1 MSFDFTAANDVT
13 KQKDLSKFHRHLLNR
28 LDHGAVEEKPRKEE
42 TSESRRRISGETSS
56 HNERERE
63 RERDKERRRQRSENE
78 DGQRERRRSGEE
90 RRRSRNYSDRSN
102 EEENP
107 AIPKTIE
114 NKNDEQQAQEE
125 KAETDRIE
133 EESGEERVVENEQSS
148 FVEEEA
154 LKLPSELTQEDK
166 EEKRKVA
173 AAKRTDS
180 QAQLSAKERY
190 LARKR
195 ARTSAPVITKDD

>member
-1 MSFDFTAANDVT
+1 MSFGFTAANDVT

-42 TSESRRRISGETSS
+42 TSESQRRISGERSS
-56 HNERERE
+56 HSERERE
-63 RERDKERRRQRSENE
+63 RERDKERRRRRSENE
-78 DGQRERRRSGEE
+78 DDQRERRRSGEE

-114 NKNDEQQAQEE
+114 NENDEQQAQEE

-133 EESGEERVVENEQSS
+133 EERGEERAVESEQSS
-148 FVEEEA
+148 FVAEEA

-173 AAKRTDS
+173 ATKRTDS